1 MNAADYVRRLR
12 SSPNYQDQIEHVEL
26 IPSRSAKYAATAEP
40 LHTDLSEKLREQ
52 GIRGLYTHQARAIDS
67 VRAGRHVI
75 VVTPTASG
83 KTLAYNIPV
92 IESVLRDRKS
102 RAYYLFPT
110 KALAQDQLG
119 KLNDLGFFPQ
129 VRFATFDGDTPQA
142 DRRFIKRG
150 AHIALTNPDMLHVG
164 ILPYHTSWAQF
175 FMNLRFVVIDEIH
188 SYRGVFGAHVAQVI
202 HRLRRICRQ
211 YGSNPQFIACSATV
225 ANPGELMNALTGL
238 DSDVVDEEGAPA
250 GRRTFVF
257 WNPPLLGEAGDRRS
271 ANMEVTELFKGLVE
285 DGVRTLVFA
294 KARKSAELILKYTR
308 EALQRDESSLAKRVM
323 SYRAGYTPQERREI
337 EQGLFR
343 GDLVGITSTN
353 ALELGVDVGDLDA
366 TVLTGYPGTIASTWQ
381 QAGRA
386 GRGGE
391 DSLSVLVALDG
402 PLDQYLMRHP
412 EYFFG
417 RVHEHAIV
425 DAGNRRILEG
435 HLQCAAYES
444 PLTEEDLTL
453 FDPAAR
459 DVMKALEEA
468 GRLIWRSGRWYFRGA
483 GYPAGEINIR
493 SISSETYEIREGAGR
508 VLDSDG
514 GTVSLRNRG
523 RLIGEI
529 DGARVFQ
536 TVHPGAIYL
545 HQGVTYLVEQLDEE
559 EKVASVRAVDV
570 GYYTEPREITHITV
584 LSERGSRALPGAT
597 AYFGEVVVTTQVLG
611 YRVKQLYSDTVL
623 DIVDLDL
630 PEQIF
635 ETEAYWYTVPA
646 ALIDEIN
653 RAGLDLCGAIHAAEH
668 AAIGMMP
675 LFSTCDRWDL
685 GGVSTPHHPD
695 TGMATVFVYDGY
707 PGGVGICEST
717 YGRLEGLLGTT
728 AEMIAGC
735 PCQEGCPSCVQSPKC
750 GNNNEPLDKRGALLL
765 LQRLLQAPE
774 TTDART
780 KQEAAA

>member
-1 MNAADYVRRLR
+1 MNAAEYLRRLR
-12 SSPNYQDQIEHVEL
+12 SSPDYQNQIEHVEL
-26 IPSRSAKYAATAEP
+26 IPSRSAQFADTAEP
-40 LHTDLSEKLREQ
+40 LQSGLADQLREQ
-52 GIRGLYTHQARAIDS
+52 GICRLYSHQARAVDS
-67 VRAGRHVI
+67 IRAGRNVI
-75 VVTPTASG
+75 LVTPTASG

-92 IESVLRDRKS
+92 IESVLQDPKA
-102 RAYYLFPT
+102 RAFYLFPT

-142 DRRFIKRG
+142 DRPFIKRG
-150 AHIALTNPDMLHVG
+150 AHIALTNPDMMHVG

-188 SYRGVFGAHVAQVI
+188 SYRGVFGAHVAQVMR
-202 HRLRRICRQ
+202 RLRRICRQ

-225 ANPGELMNALTGL
+225 ANPDELMRALTGV
-238 DSDVVDEEGAPA
+238 DADVVDDDGAPA

-257 WNPPLLGEAGDRRS
+257 WNPPLVGHAGERRS
-271 ANMEVTELFKGLVE
+271 ANMEVTGLFKGLVE
-285 DGVRTLVFA
+285 DGVRTLVFT
-294 KARKSAELILKYTR
+294 KARKTAEIILKYTR
-308 EALQRDESSLAKRVM
+308 EALQKDESPLARRIM

-343 GDLVGITSTN
+343 GELLGVTSTN
-353 ALELGVDVGDLDA
+353 ALELGVDVGSLEA

-386 GRGGE
+386 GRSGE
-391 DSLSVLVALDG
+391 ESLSVLVALDG

-425 DAGNRRILEG
+425 DPGNRRILEG

-444 PLTEEDLTL
+444 PLTEEDLTQ

-459 DVMKALEEA
+459 EVITGLEEA
-468 GRLIWRSGRWYFRGA
+468 GRLMWRSGRWYYRGD
-483 GYPAGEINIR
+483 GYPAGGINIR
-493 SISSETYEIREGAGR
+493 SISSESYEIREGAGR
-508 VLDSDG
+508 VFDSNHG
-514 GTVSLRNRG
+514 RESLRNRG
-523 RLIGEI
+523 RLIGVI
-529 DGARVFQ
+529 DGARVYQ

-545 HQGVTYLVEQLDEE
+545 HQGETYLVEQLDDED
-559 EKVASVRAVDV
+559 KVASVRSVDV
-570 GYYTEPREITHITV
+570 GHYTEPREITHITV
-584 LSERGSRALPGAT
+584 LSERTSRALPGAM
-597 AYFGEVVVTTQVLG
+597 AYFGEVVVTNQVLG

-630 PEQIF
+630 PEQVF

-646 ALIDEIN
+646 TLIDIIN

-717 YGRLEGLLGTT
+717 FGRLEGLLTTT
-728 AEMIAGC
+728 AEMIASC
-735 PCQEGCPSCVQSPKC
+735 PCQDGCPSCVQSPKC

-765 LQRLLQAPE
+765 LQRLLQTPE
-774 TTDART
+774 STLDRK